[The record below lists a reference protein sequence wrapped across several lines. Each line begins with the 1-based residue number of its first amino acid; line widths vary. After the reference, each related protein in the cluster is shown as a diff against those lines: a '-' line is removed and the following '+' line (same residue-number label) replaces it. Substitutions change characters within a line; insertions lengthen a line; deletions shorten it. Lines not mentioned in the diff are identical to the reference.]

1 LSDLVVRRVEPRDF
15 AGVSA
20 LLAELGRPA
29 PTPETTEALRETFYR
44 HLADPNVES
53 LVAER
58 GGDLI
63 GFCSLHLRP
72 RLNFA
77 TLEAWVPDLIV
88 TEREQGTGTAVALFG
103 QALEI
108 ARARRCHRFT
118 LESGYQRLRAHR
130 FYERV
135 GMKNLGKYFLM
146 DLA

>member
-15 AGVSA
+15 DAVSA

-29 PTPETTEALRETFYR
+29 PTPETADALRETFQE

-63 GFCSLHLRP
+63 GFCSLLLRP

-77 TLEAWVPDLIV
+77 TLEAWIPDLVV
-88 TEREQGTGTAVALFG
+88 TEREHGTGVAVALFG
-103 QALEI
+103 RALEI

-118 LESGYQRLRAHR
+118 LESGYHRLRAHR
-130 FYERV
+130 FYERE
-135 GMKNLGKYFLM
+135 GMKDLGKYFLM

>member
-1 LSDLVVRRVEPRDF
+1 VSDLVIRRVESRDF
-15 AGVSA
+15 DGVAA

-29 PTPETTEALRETFYR
+29 PTAETADVLRETFQE

-58 GGDLI
+58 DGGLI

-77 TLEAWVPDLIV
+77 TLEAWIPDLVV
-88 TEREQGTGTAVALFG
+88 TEREHGTGAAVVLFG
-103 QALEI
+103 RALEI
-108 ARARRCHRFT
+108 AKMRRCHRFT

-130 FYERV
+130 FYERE
-135 GMKNLGKYFLM
+135 GLKDSGKYFII

>member
-1 LSDLVVRRVEPRDF
+1 VSDLVVRHVESRDF
-15 AGVSA
+15 DGVAA

-29 PTPETTEALRETFYR
+29 PTAETAEALRETFHR
-44 HLADPNVES
+44 HLSDPNVES

-58 GGDLI
+58 DGGLI

-88 TEREQGTGTAVALFG
+88 TERERGNGAAVALFVR
-103 QALEI
+103 ALEI
-108 ARARRCHRFT
+108 ARMRRCHRFT

-130 FYERV
+130 FYERE
-135 GMKNLGKYFLM
+135 GMKDSGKYFII